1 RSRFLPTPRRD
12 SSLLSSLLGDAGAR
26 WEQSCATHPRT
37 SGVVE
42 PFRCRLRRG
51 PSTLRLMLGFL
62 RTVALTGVFAVAS
75 GGPSSRLIT
84 VRARTGSGAVT
95 FEVKNNTDVP
105 INELYMAD
113 SEAVS
118 AAERVDPNS
127 PEGHARWG
135 TDRLTA
141 AIPTGERVELPVEKP
156 GNYDV
161 RALDRD
167 RREQHVARLR
177 LQAGGR
183 YILELNE
190 GGWRVR

>member
-1 RSRFLPTPRRD
+1 
-12 SSLLSSLLGDAGAR
+12 
-26 WEQSCATHPRT
+26 
-37 SGVVE
+37 
-42 PFRCRLRRG
+42 
-51 PSTLRLMLGFL
+51 MLGFL
-62 RTVALTGVFAVAS
+62 RTVALTGVFAVAC

-84 VRARTGSGAVT
+84 VRAPTGSGAVT

-127 PEGHARWG
+127 PEGHALWG

>member
-1 RSRFLPTPRRD
+1 MT
-12 SSLLSSLLGDAGAR
+12 
-26 WEQSCATHPRT
+26 
-37 SGVVE
+37 
-42 PFRCRLRRG
+42 
-51 PSTLRLMLGFL
+51 
-62 RTVALTGVFAVAS
+62 AVLAAAC

-84 VRARTGSGAVT
+84 VRSPTGSGPVT

-113 SEAVS
+113 SAAVEA
-118 AAERVDPNS
+118 AKRVDPNS
-127 PEGHARWG
+127 PEGHAIWG
-135 TDRLTA
+135 ADRLTA
-141 AIPTGERVELPVEKP
+141 AIPTGVRVEISVDRP
-156 GNYDV
+156 GRYDV

-167 RREQHVARLR
+167 RREQHVARLN